1 MVFRMEVVWML
12 PTGQM
17 AMGLQLPEMAQM
29 DRLQIPAMVYLT
41 VVVWMLPMGQTG
53 NSYFEK

>member
-1 MVFRMEVVWML
+1 MEVVWML

-17 AMGLQLPEMAQM
+17 AMGLQLPAMAQM

>member
-1 MVFRMEVVWML
+1 
-12 PTGQM
+12 M